1 MSAGVGLGEEGVNRR
16 PHLSNGGI
24 GFAVYTLYKNVWP
37 VPPYPFEIFPYVV
50 AGWLAIGLAAAF
62 LVPGFASRVHSALES
77 RTESADETPAAI
89 PALQL

>member
-1 MSAGVGLGEEGVNRR
+1 MF
-16 PHLSNGGI
+16 PIGGI

-62 LVPGFASRVHSALES
+62 LVPGFATRVQSALEA
-77 RTESADETPAAI
+77 RTESADQAPAAI